1 MARGTMVSSK
11 MTRGRVEELSLGRMA
26 VFMRASGVKASSTAK
41 VYSLRVMGRSE
52 PEFGRMAGIL
62 SGLMTECVSQNLVL
76 SLFVAKIQYFF
87 EFY

>member
-11 MTRGRVEELSLGRMA
+11 MTRGRVEELSPGRMA

-41 VYSLRVMGRSE
+41 EYLLRVMGRSE
-52 PEFGRMAGIL
+52 PAFGRMAEIL

-76 SLFVAKIQYFF
+76 SLLVAKIQYFF